1 MLPVA
6 TAGATLSGMSSP
18 DQLARRVNRT
28 EEDLRA
34 IADTVL
40 DINTRVQAVQKT
52 QRDHTTTLINVR
64 GKVENVEAGLAA
76 VQQVQHELQ
85 QVQHEQSGELAEIKT
100 AVVEILRR
108 LDSR

>member
-1 MLPVA
+1 M
-6 TAGATLSGMSSP
+6 LSGMSSP

-34 IADTVL
+34 IAGTVL
-40 DINTRVQAVQKT
+40 DINTRVQAIQKT
-52 QRDHTTTLINVR
+52 QRDHTTALINVC
-64 GKVENVEAGLAA
+64 GTVENVETGLAA

-85 QVQHEQSGELAEIKT
+85 QVQYELQQVQHEQSDELAEIKT

-108 LDSR
+108 LDPR